1 LNMAMKKKGMV
12 AAKMLKKAPAAPI
25 KKKKK

>member
-1 LNMAMKKKGMV
+1 LNMAMAKKGMV
-12 AAKMLKKAPAAPI
+12 AAKMLKKAPVAPI